1 MGRRIMLQATVCML
15 VFILCALELFWIT
28 DGLVLKPQKT
38 PVGASFSLCTKKSRG
53 GDQKSV
59 TTQATK
65 CPRNRK
71 MAMSFIDISL
81 TKPMGIT
88 FEENDPSYGGI
99 YIESIDPTG
108 AAAADGTLRPGDQL
122 VAVGGED
129 VAGKSFEEAMD
140 ELLFAPADGV
150 GLRIFRG
157 SAAQLW
163 ANLDV
168 RVTFDPSSGPAT
180 TVAARPYQSLEE
192 VAKAAGVPISF
203 SCKRATATSARF
215 LLRVR
220 RSKPAKLLFH
230 RALENS
236 K

>member
-1 MGRRIMLQATVCML
+1 
-15 VFILCALELFWIT
+15 
-28 DGLVLKPQKT
+28 
-38 PVGASFSLCTKKSRG
+38 
-53 GDQKSV
+53 
-59 TTQATK
+59 
-65 CPRNRK
+65 

-203 SCKRATATSARF
+203 SCKRGDCYQCQVFVEGKKVKACQIVVPPGSREFQVKTPYYNYVGKTK
-215 LLRVR
+215 LR
-220 RSKPAKLLFH
+220 
-230 RALENS
+230 
-236 K
+236 